1 MQDKIVFYCWK
12 TRGFKELWK
21 KEHVPRLAIC
31 FVTKVWEKLES
42 NGPWLCFQGKLYD
55 WNILTLDCWAV
66 YIFIICFLFCPVVP
80 FEHIQVNISP
90 ARSRSFF
97 SYCAM
102 DLEVWGILVVHIR
115 YETCTRMIS
124 MQKQVWKL
132 TRIQCETI
140 PTISSQWLVKV
151 AKYLLAIYVIAML
164 FVTISH
170 IIQHLLSKYIVKF

>member
-1 MQDKIVFYCWK
+1 MSHSMQDKIVFYCWK

-97 SYCAM
+97 PI
-102 DLEVWGILVVHIR
+102 VPWILRSGVSWLSILDMKHVLAWLACKNKF
-115 YETCTRMIS
+115 E
-124 MQKQVWKL
+124 
-132 TRIQCETI
+132 
-140 PTISSQWLVKV
+140 SSQEFSVKQFP
-151 AKYLLAIYVIAML
+151 L
-164 FVTISH
+164 
-170 IIQHLLSKYIVKF
+170 